1 MLVNITS
8 KCNEGCTH
16 CLVGA
21 KPNGMDST
29 LEQIDKVCYYL
40 SLVKPQVVVVSG
52 GEITLSSDWYAKCK
66 KIADVVTTWNGGVIF
81 ETNGS
86 WFWDGRYDA
95 VANDMKALLNMGNV
109 LNLQL
114 SSNSKYYPNHAQYL
128 SHVEEMKKFH
138 SKVAVTMDWQGKDS
152 HIIRLGRAKKLISPD
167 KVSGKPS
174 CAPLATRL
182 AQFKALCI
190 SNKDLTWSNFNNFLI
205 YTGYFCKPMVH
216 AVSGAVFFGETY
228 YCMPVDNI
236 NRYDLNRDTAS
247 WELHAWFMD
256 FIDHRKQVIMC
267 NGCNGCSNIDDHT
280 KFRLSQV
287 GIVTM
292 AFDEERTT
300 NNLKLAMLGRYITK
314 PTELL

>member
-1 MLVNITS
+1 M
-8 KCNEGCTH
+8 
-16 CLVGA
+16 VGA
-21 KPNGMDST
+21 KPNDMDST

-40 SLVKPQVVVVSG
+40 TLTKPQVVVVSG

-66 KIADVVTTWNGGVIF
+66 KITGTVATFNGGVIF
-81 ETNGS
+81 ESNGS

-95 VANDMKALLNMGNV
+95 VANNMKTLLDMDNV

-114 SSNSKYYPNHAQYL
+114 SSNSKYYPNHAKYL
-128 SHVEEMKKFH
+128 SHVEEMKTFH
-138 SKVAVTMDWQGKDS
+138 PKVAVTMDWQGKDS
-152 HIIRLGRAKKLISPD
+152 HIIRLGRAKKLVSPD

-190 SNKDLTWSNFNNFLI
+190 SDKDLTWSNFNNFLI

-216 AVSGAVFFGETY
+216 AISGSVFFGETY

-236 NRYDLNRDTAS
+236 KRYDTNPDIANK
-247 WELHAWFMD
+247 ELHTWFMD

-267 NGCNGCSNIDDHT
+267 NGCNGCLNIDDYT
-280 KFRLSQV
+280 KFSLSQV
-287 GIVTM
+287 GIATM

-300 NNLKLAMLGRYITK
+300 NNLKLAMMGRYITK
-314 PTELL
+314 LTELL

>member
-1 MLVNITS
+1 M
-8 KCNEGCTH
+8 H
-16 CLVGA
+16 CLVDA

-40 SLVKPQVVVVSG
+40 TLVKPQVVVVSG
-52 GEITLSSDWYAKCK
+52 GEITLSSNWYAKCK
-66 KIADVVTTWNGGVIF
+66 KIADTATSWNGGIIF
-81 ETNGS
+81 ESNGS

-114 SSNSKYYPNHAQYL
+114 SSNSKYYPNHTKYL
-128 SHVEEMKKFH
+128 SHVEEMKSFH
-138 SKVAVTMDWQGKDS
+138 PKVAVTMDWQGKDT

-182 AQFKALCI
+182 AQFKALC
-190 SNKDLTWSNFNNFLI
+190 NKDLTWSNFNNFLI

-216 AVSGAVFFGETY
+216 AISGSVFFGETY

-236 NRYDLNRDTAS
+236 NRYDTNPDIANK
-247 WELHAWFMD
+247 ELHTWFMD
-256 FIDHRKQVIMC
+256 FIDHRKQAIIC
-267 NGCNGCSNIDDHT
+267 NGCNGCRNIDGNT
-280 KFRLSQV
+280 KFCLSQV
-287 GIVTM
+287 DIVTM
-292 AFDEERTT
+292 PFDEERTT
-300 NNLKLAMLGRYITK
+300 NNFKLAMAGRYITK
-314 PTELL
+314 PTEL

>member
-21 KPNGMDST
+21 TPNGIDST
-29 LEQIDKVCYYL
+29 LEQVNKVCYYL

-66 KIADVVTTWNGGVIF
+66 KIADTVAGWNGAVIF
-81 ETNGS
+81 ESNGS
-86 WFWDGRYDA
+86 WFWDGRHDA
-95 VANDMKALLNMGNV
+95 VANNMKSLLDMNNV

-128 SHVEEMKKFH
+128 SHVEEMKTFH
-138 SKVAVTMDWQGKDS
+138 PKVAVTMDWQGKDS

-174 CAPLATRL
+174 CAPLASRL

-190 SNKDLTWSNFNNFLI
+190 SDKDLTWSNFNNFLV
-205 YTGYFCKPMVH
+205 YTGYFCKPMIH
-216 AVSGAVFFGETY
+216 AISGSVFFGETY
-228 YCMPVDNI
+228 FCLPVDNI
-236 NRYDLNRDTAS
+236 NRYNYDSEIAS
-247 WELHAWFMD
+247 HILHDWFMD
-256 FIDHRKQVIMC
+256 FVNHRKPVIMC
-267 NGCNGCSNIDDHT
+267 NSCNGCTNIDAYT
-280 KFRLSQV
+280 NFRLKQV
-287 GIVTM
+287 GIECLP
-292 AFDEERTT
+292 FSEERTT
-300 NNLKLAMLGRYITK
+300 NNFKLAMAGRYITK
-314 PTELL
+314 PNKLL